1 MISIL
6 AKLIGPALILYY
18 VYYLEQEKCKCIMTW
33 HHNYI
38 KYYLSA
44 FIVLIVCA
52 ITINLDKIIES
63 LFSEETAVGFRL
75 IPKSFLVMQNNKIS
89 LIGLLLLLVV
99 IITNIIYLYSVY
111 VYVGELDKTQ
121 CGCAMHDMKYLHN
134 TLYYFRYIMIALA
147 IIAVIPVFFIISELV
162 KKLM

>member
-6 AKLIGPALILYY
+6 AKLIVPALILYY

-38 KYYLSA
+38 KYYLLA
-44 FIVLIVCA
+44 FIILILCE
-52 ITINLDKIIES
+52 IPFNLDKIIKP
-63 LFSEETAVGFRL
+63 LFSKETAV
-75 IPKSFLVMQNNKIS
+75 
-89 LIGLLLLLVV
+89 GLLLLLVV
-99 IITNIIYLYSVY
+99 IIINIIYLYS

>member
-1 MISIL
+1 MINIL
-6 AKLIGPALILYY
+6 LKLIGPALILYY
-18 VYYLEQEKCKCIMTW
+18 VYYLEQEKCKCIMSW

-52 ITINLDKIIES
+52 ITINLDKIIKP
-63 LFSEETAVGFRL
+63 LFSKETAV
-75 IPKSFLVMQNNKIS
+75 
-89 LIGLLLLLVV
+89 GLLLLLVV
-99 IITNIIYLYSVY
+99 MITNTIYLYSVY

-147 IIAVIPVFFIISELV
+147 IISVIPVFIIISELV
-162 KKLM
+162 KKL